1 MYLFLLL
8 LPLGFSSCEQPRL
21 HYAELEA
28 YYAESQQ
35 LSASPRDSN
44 VRFSRKVQGF
54 VTRNPD
60 ATEDP
65 LYPKIKS
72 NISLS
77 LRLTDSSW
85 GEDRTITFGGDR
97 QPKIVGAKCV
107 GCPLFLLVCP
117 TGAIGTARRI
127 PKRT

>member
-1 MYLFLLL
+1 M
-8 LPLGFSSCEQPRL
+8 

-35 LSASPRDSN
+35 LSAAPRDSIL
-44 VRFSRKVQGF
+44 RFSRKVQGF

-60 ATEDP
+60 AAGDP

-85 GEDRTITFGGDR
+85 GEDRTITFGGDT
-97 QPKIVGAKCV
+97 
-107 GCPLFLLVCP
+107 
-117 TGAIGTARRI
+117 TGGNTSQTDSGTVTYGNVVIDTVWAGHN
-127 PKRT
+127 TVSY